1 MSKALEGQSAD
12 EGVNGAETIES
23 LCSWLRVLTKDP
35 QNTEDVLEDVIFI
48 NSRGVD
54 QRFFFGWRL
63 GGRLIKGS
71 WGTSFNNL
79 DDVFD
84 GFEID
89 PRHPDAIQSYGT

>member
-1 MSKALEGQSAD
+1 M
-12 EGVNGAETIES
+12 
-23 LCSWLRVLTKDP
+23 CLRTSFSSTAGGLTKGGSS
-35 QNTEDVLEDVIFI
+35 TAGGLTK
-48 NSRGVD
+48 GG
-54 QRFFFGWRL
+54 FFGWRL